1 MNLGIRELNESDYED
16 VLVRWWKDWG
26 WKKAPQKK
34 FLPDNGKGGLM
45 VTLEDKPVCAGFIY
59 FASNADVA
67 WVEWIVSDR
76 NIKENRD
83 EALNYLLETL
93 IGYCEELGVEYLF
106 SNNNNQNLINK
117 FLNLGFIKGSQT
129 TELIKKI

>member
-1 MNLGIRELNESDYED
+1 MEFSIRKLNPSDYED
-16 VLVRWWKDWG
+16 VLKGWWKDWG
-26 WKKAPQKK
+26 WKEAPQKN
-34 FLPDNGKGGLM
+34 FLPENGEGGLM
-45 VTLEDKPVCAGFIY
+45 VMLEDKPVCAGFIY
-59 FASNADVA
+59 FGSNADVA
-67 WVEWIVSDR
+67 WVEWIISDR
-76 NIKENRD
+76 NIKENRN

-93 IGYCEELGVEYLF
+93 IAYCKESGVEYVF

>member
-1 MNLGIRELNESDYED
+1 MDFSIRKLKTSDYND
-16 VLVRWWKDWG
+16 VLVGWWKDWG
-26 WKKAPQKK
+26 WQAPAQD
-34 FLPDNGKGGLM
+34 FLPENGEGGLM
-45 VTLEDKPVCAGFIY
+45 VLDKGTPVCAGFLYITN
-59 FASNADVA
+59 SSVA

>member
-26 WKKAPQKK
+26 WKEAPQKK

-93 IGYCEELGVEYLF
+93 IGYVFILLPLVRTEQYNCPIRMLLG
-106 SNNNNQNLINK
+106 ID
-117 FLNLGFIKGSQT
+117 
-129 TELIKKI
+129 